1 MELALHVD
9 QPINSDNINN
19 KDIIAL
25 DNASFST
32 SSIYSINKK
41 PIQNVC
47 F

>member
-1 MELALHVD
+1 
-9 QPINSDNINN
+9 
-19 KDIIAL
+19 L